1 MLMSQD
7 KTVEAVS
14 FLLTSVRQL
23 ADHLSSDRE
32 ANDRAIRRLDQELA
46 DARACLQ
53 SVETFLLDYRD
64 RYLKDAEQSFAS
76 ESLPVANT
84 SLSNVVPALDLGV
97 ASLVDIYRSY
107 SSLLR
112 PYARP
117 CSLTAKVL
125 LGETDDIDL
134 ETSSQGPFW
143 VVELGEGGWYVMPK
157 PGLLER
163 SSQLQNLQRLFD
175 VNIVGDLPFDLE
187 LITPASITAIEY
199 GRRWRLDSKGAIEQ
213 VHAADGPSLE
223 DRLRCLEEK
232 VEMMLSTD

>member
-1 MLMSQD
+1 MSQD
-7 KTVEAVS
+7 RTVEAVS

-64 RYLKDAEQSFAS
+64 RYLKDAEQIVAS
-76 ESLPVANT
+76 DALPAANT
-84 SLSNVVPALDLGV
+84 SFSNVVPALDLGV

-117 CSLTAKVL
+117 CSLSANAL

-143 VVELGEGGWYVMPK
+143 VVELGEGDWYVLPK

-163 SSQLQNLQRLFD
+163 SAQLQNLQRLFHVTND
-175 VNIVGDLPFDLE
+175 GNLPFDLE
-187 LITPASITAIEY
+187 LITPASIIVIEY
-199 GRRWRLDSKGAIEQ
+199 GRRWRLDSKGAVEQ
-213 VHAADGPSLE
+213 VCVTDGPSLE
-223 DRLRCLEEK
+223 DRLRRLEAK